1 MTIDTRYCPTS
12 EVNSQ
17 LSTRSRILACALEV
31 HAGIAA
37 MTMILRMM
45 FIRSCHRGIASGH
58 VRIMQK
64 DGFPFISILAA
75 TITNETGETNPYE
88 KRPV

>member
-1 MTIDTRYCPTS
+1 
-12 EVNSQ
+12 
-17 LSTRSRILACALEV
+17 
-31 HAGIAA
+31 
-37 MTMILRMM
+37 MM